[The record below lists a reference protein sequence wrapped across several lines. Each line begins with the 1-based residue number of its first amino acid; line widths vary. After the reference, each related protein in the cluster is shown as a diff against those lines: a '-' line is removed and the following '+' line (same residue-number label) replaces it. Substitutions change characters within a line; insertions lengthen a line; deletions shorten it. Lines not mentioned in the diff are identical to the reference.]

1 MKDFRG
7 LKVWEKAHRFV
18 IDVYRESQNFPSDER
33 FGLTSQVRRSAVS
46 VASNIAEGCGRR
58 TDKDFARFLNI
69 AAGSACE
76 SEYQIL
82 LARDLGY
89 FDQDIHD
96 DLGSQIIEIKR
107 MITGLTQRLGST
119 V

>member
-7 LKVWEKAHRFV
+7 LKVWEKAHSFV
-18 IDVYRESQNFPSDER
+18 IDVYRESQSFPSDER
-33 FGLTSQVRRSAVS
+33 FGLTSQLRRSAVS

-58 TDKDFARFLNI
+58 TDKDFARFLTI

-89 FDQDIHD
+89 FDQDVHA

-107 MITGLTQRLGST
+107 MITGLTQSLGST